1 MTAEPKGR
9 ILANALSYLAG
20 QGAMATFGMVSSVVL
35 ARYLPKAVFGEY
47 FYLLALAIIFMPFID
62 MGGHTLYAVLGA
74 RDRSRIGVSWSRAI
88 AVKLWSLPLMIVLMG
103 AYFIY
108 STGHIG
114 LIFMLTIAYTVAQSM
129 LLSTDVAFRPAEQGR
144 AWAVRRVVY
153 ETSAF
158 VMICIAV
165 VAFHVQDVERLL
177 LIPTA
182 AVTVAVTWSIFTVV
196 SLTGLTRAQFVD
208 AIRKPF
214 DREEIRALWPFAL
227 NTILWVFYLRATN
240 LFLQN
245 LGHHPETE
253 LADFRVI
260 FVIMTSVCYMPRAII
275 WAAVPRIAFHDENE
289 NREEFRTLVR
299 QFSGVNTWL
308 AAVFTLGGLLYGER
322 LIGIVYGHKYAHLGL
337 AWTLFDLVLGLTLIQ
352 QFCTDLLNGIRMERQ
367 VVRGLLAG
375 ISILTLASLIFIPRY
390 GTIGAAAAQ
399 LLASGFMVPINF
411 YALARRVGWENL
423 HGVKLLRLGA
433 ACAISA
439 AVGYFL
445 LQVNFYLSLVVF
457 LVVIVGSSSLLGAL
471 PEHFADFVV
480 RVSGKLKQAWLPG
493 PAP

>member
-1 MTAEPKGR
+1 MTEPKGG

-20 QGAMATFGMVSSVVL
+20 QGAMATFGLVSSIVL
-35 ARYLPKAVFGEY
+35 ARYLPKDVFGEY
-47 FYLLALAIIFMPFID
+47 SYLLALAIIFMPFID
-62 MGGHTLYAVLGA
+62 MGGHTLYTVLGA
-74 RDRSRIGVSWSRAI
+74 RDRSRIGVSWARAI
-88 AVKLWSLPLMIVLMG
+88 AVKLWSLPLMVVLMAG
-103 AYFIY
+103 YFLY
-108 STGHIG
+108 STGHTGI
-114 LIFMLTIAYTVAQSM
+114 LFVLTFLYTLAQS
-129 LLSTDVAFRPAEQGR
+129 LLWSTDVAFRPAELGR

-153 ETSAF
+153 ESSSF
-158 VMICIAV
+158 LLICAALVI
-165 VAFHVQDVERLL
+165 FHVQNVTTLL
-177 LIPTA
+177 SLA
-182 AVTVAVTWSIFTVV
+182 TVAVFVAVIWSIFTVV
-196 SLTGLTRAQFVD
+196 RLTGLTRTQFAE

-227 NTILWVFYLRATN
+227 NTVLWVFYLRETN

-245 LGHHPETE
+245 FGHHPEAE

-260 FVIMTSVCYMPRAII
+260 FVIMTSICYMPRAII
-275 WAAVPRIAFHDENE
+275 WASVPRIAFHDEQE

-308 AAVFTLGGLLYGER
+308 AAIFTLGGLLYGER
-322 LIGIVYGHKYAHLGL
+322 LIGLVYGHKYAHLGL

-375 ISILTLASLIFIPRY
+375 ITILTISSVFLIPAY
-390 GTIGAAAAQ
+390 GTVGAGVAQ
-399 LLASGFMVPINF
+399 LLACIVMVPTNL
-411 YALARRVGWENL
+411 YALAKRVGVENL
-423 HGVKLLRLGA
+423 HGVKLIRLAA

-439 AVGYFL
+439 AVGYGL

-457 LVVIVGSSSLLGAL
+457 LVTVAGSSYLLGAL
-471 PEHFADFVV
+471 PEHFDDFVV
-480 RVSGKLKQAWLPG
+480 RVSGKLRQAWLPG